1 MFFKEKPLVT
11 ILLFVVIIVFA
22 FLATINSNKLMEG
35 MTTTDDDEIPM
46 CADEDAPACYSTVQY
61 DSYTSDYI
69 TPDLDDNYI
78 LKTEIVPPVCPAC
91 PSVIN
96 QHSHDGEVTSDSSSL
111 GGSELNENNTLG
123 GSKLN
128 ETNIT
133 NITNEENV
141 TNKVNETV
149 NTSIQKTN
157 VVDNP
162 ELETQEVEDET
173 AQSQNNNNIQS
184 FSNQNDSLVQEYEKQ
199 INELKSELDELRQ
212 RSAGKDGECPPC
224 PPCDRCPEPVFSCE
238 KVINYRSPSVGQYLP
253 MPVLGDFSTFKE

>member
-35 MTTTDDDEIPM
+35 MTTTDDDDIPM

-61 DSYTSDYI
+61 DSYTSDYV
-69 TPDLDDNYI
+69 TPDLDDDYI
-78 LKTEIVPPVCPAC
+78 LKTKIVPPVCPAC

-96 QHSHDGEVTSDSSSL
+96 QHSHDGEVTAESSSL
-111 GGSELNENNTLG
+111 GGSE
-123 GSKLN
+123 LN

-149 NTSIQKTN
+149 NTSIEKTN
-157 VVDNP
+157 VVDRP
-162 ELETQEVEDET
+162 EPEKKEVEDDDT
-173 AQSQNNNNIQS
+173 TQSQNNNSIQK
-184 FSNQNDSLVQEYEKQ
+184 FSTQNDSLVQEYEKQ

>member
-35 MTTTDDDEIPM
+35 MTNTDDDDIPM

-61 DSYTSDYI
+61 DSYTSDYV
-69 TPDLDDNYI
+69 TPDLDDDYV
-78 LKTEIVPPVCPAC
+78 LKTQIVPPICPAC

-96 QHSHDGEVTSDSSSL
+96 QHSHDGEVTSDNSSL
-111 GGSELNENNTLG
+111 GGSKLNET
-123 GSKLN
+123 N

-157 VVDNP
+157 VVP
-162 ELETQEVEDET
+162 EAEEKPKEEIVEE
-173 AQSQNNNNIQS
+173 QNTNTGIQS
-184 FSNQNDSLVQEYEKQ
+184 FSTQKDSLVQEYEKQ